1 MERRKFARIQVGMKL
16 KFKNLESF
24 EGMVTG
30 SAGDLSLSG
39 MYIHTK
45 QTKEVGSRVAVE
57 LPVPGQ
63 EPISIQG
70 TVRSIRCE
78 EGKDCGMGIEF
89 DKLAEPALGVIQ
101 YLIKKHEND
110 S

>member
-1 MERRKFARIQVGMKL
+1 MERRQFARIQVGMKL

-30 SAGDLSLSG
+30 SAGNLSLGG

-45 QTKEVGSRVAVE
+45 ETKEVGSRVAVE
-57 LPVPGQ
+57 LPVPGM

-78 EGKDCGMGIEF
+78 DGNDSGMGIEF
-89 DKLAEPALGVIQ
+89 DELVDPALGVIQ
-101 YLIKKHEND
+101 YLIKKHEDD